1 MDAAVHWFCLTILCG
16 DASWSRNG
24 CGRSEAEKMLAPV
37 HHILALTTILRERVL
52 PIDGKVNARLNQK
65 VSPSDVVAEASWARE
80 HIFLD
85 VGRTLN
91 LSPNEADKL
100 IRCKVGDRVA
110 AGAVIATGQGLMR
123 KTVTVPRDGKVV
135 VTGGGQVLIEVGES
149 RMELRAGVPGNVVQ
163 IIPDRGVV
171 IQTAGAL
178 VQGVWGNGRVDTGI
192 LTNLAE
198 RPDSVLTAGRL
209 DVSLRGSVIIAG
221 QCKDA
226 DTLEAAAE
234 LPVRGLILASLFP
247 SLLSVAREMRYPII
261 LTDGFGSMPMNSA
274 AYRLL
279 VTNAK
284 REATLN
290 AESFDRYRGA
300 RPEVI
305 IPLPVSSEP
314 APPQEVA
321 TFATGLTVRLR
332 RPPAAGMIGTIMT
345 LRPGLSTLPSG
356 LRAPAADIK
365 LENGEQVLI
374 PLINLE
380 VVG

>member
-1 MDAAVHWFCLTILCG
+1 
-16 DASWSRNG
+16 
-24 CGRSEAEKMLAPV
+24 MLAPI

-52 PIDGKVNARLNQK
+52 PINGTVKVRLDQK
-65 VSPSDVVAEASWARE
+65 VTPADVIAEASWARE
-80 HIFLD
+80 HVLLD
-85 VGRTLN
+85 VGRALN
-91 LSPNEADKL
+91 LSPNAADKL

-110 AGAVIATGQGLMR
+110 AGTVIATRKGMIS
-123 KTVTVPRDGKVV
+123 KTVSVPRDGRVV

-149 RMELRAGVPGNVVQ
+149 RMELRAGFPGKVVQ
-163 IIPDRGVV
+163 IIADRGAV

-192 LTNLAE
+192 LTNLADQ
-198 RPDSVLTAGRL
+198 PNSVLTAGRF
-209 DVSLRGSVIIAG
+209 DVSLRGSVILAG
-221 QCKDA
+221 QCKDE
-226 DTLEAAAE
+226 DTLQAAAE

-247 SLLSVAREMRYPII
+247 SLLPMAREMRYPIL

-279 VTNAK
+279 STNVK
-284 REATLN
+284 RETTVK
-290 AESFDRYRGA
+290 AEMLDRYSGVQ
-300 RPEVI
+300 PEVI
-305 IPLPVSSEP
+305 IPLPITSEP
-314 APPQEVA
+314 APPQEVMA
-321 TFATGLTVRLR
+321 FAAGLTVRLR
-332 RPPAAGMIGTIMT
+332 RPSAAGMIGTIT
-345 LRPGLSTLPSG
+345 ALRPGLTTLPSG